1 MSLVCLRLN
10 LMDFMS
16 NQLEEFGDW
25 IYFSERVILQTA
37 ELKAVVNGVKYLEK
51 WTDLFALNAC
61 KQDMCKAAPTP
72 AWNSGK
78 LVFFCCC

>member
-37 ELKAVVNGVKYLEK
+37 ELKAVVN
-51 WTDLFALNAC
+51 
-61 KQDMCKAAPTP
+61 
-72 AWNSGK
+72 
-78 LVFFCCC
+78 